1 LQEDANWQLHDEIP
15 KFERNSK
22 AKIQWDLFEL
32 PDGAMAASIAT
43 QAGSPL
49 WLPLAGSRAQ
59 LFNLS
64 DLVSERTRVVA
75 PSLPAKQHAKRAA
88 HFSCLT
94 AT

>member
-43 QAGSPL
+43 QAP
-49 WLPLAGSRAQ
+49 
-59 LFNLS
+59 
-64 DLVSERTRVVA
+64 
-75 PSLPAKQHAKRAA
+75 AA
-88 HFSCLT
+88 HFGCHWLARGRSCLIYLT
-94 AT
+94 W